1 MVDILSSAE
10 PGGPIAPGSLLDQDE
25 TIIIV
30 DESPELVFLLQ
41 TNLRNRG
48 LPSISASSSTELFA
62 TLEHQ
67 KAALVLLDISLPD
80 RNGPEIISELS
91 QRDPDLGIIMVTGNT
106 DLQVALDCLRRGADD
121 YLTKPVNVEQFYHT
135 VLKTLQKRRLAIEN
149 RIFQDELE
157 RTTMRTQF
165 LHHLNLKMNS
175 AYLDILELENV
186 LHTILVGIT
195 SDEGLKFNRAFMAL
209 FDVERDVLQGRLAIG
224 PDSRENGVEVW
235 NEIKRK
241 QLKLHDLFN
250 SIEIDQPRKNVI
262 VNKIARSLVIPA
274 SDSEHPLIYA
284 CHNRTPLL
292 VSQGRS
298 IINIPQELIDTL
310 GEDTF
315 VIAPLYSPR
324 RELGVIIADNYVS
337 RQPILDTDIEALEIF
352 AGQASIAIEHSELYA
367 DMQTKIE
374 ELEIVTQE
382 LEKSKDLLVRAE
394 RYSALG
400 QMSAQLVHALRNPI
414 ASIGGTARLL
424 NKRITTQKDRR
435 FLKVLTKESAK
446 LEATLNDLF
455 SFVSTSDFDRSL
467 QPITP
472 LLKKSVMIFYPT
484 MQKNNIS
491 YEMKFSEE
499 DPLLEI
505 DGEKI
510 RQVFM
515 HLIRNSIEA
524 MVDGGRLQVKTE
536 VSKGLVTVS
545 ISDSGSGIAEG
556 DLGRVTDPFY
566 TTKTYGTGMGLTLVE
581 QILGQHNA
589 VFSLEPNGSSGT
601 TAKVVFRQPH

>member
-1 MVDILSSAE
+1 MVDILSSSE
-10 PGGPIAPGSLLDQDE
+10 PGGQIAPGSLLDQDE
-25 TIIIV
+25 IIIIV
-30 DESPELVFLLQ
+30 DESAELVFLLQ
-41 TNLRNRG
+41 EYLRNQG
-48 LPSISASSSTELFA
+48 LPSISASSSTELFKV
-62 TLEHQ
+62 LEHQ
-67 KAALVLLDISLPD
+67 NTALVLLDIALPD
-80 RNGPEIISELS
+80 RDGSEIIAELTL
-91 QRDPDLGIIMVTGNT
+91 RDPDLGIIMVTGNT

-121 YLTKPVNVEQFYHT
+121 YLTKPVNVKQFYLT

-186 LHTILVGIT
+186 LHTILIGIT

-209 FDVERDVLQGRLAIG
+209 FDVERNVLQGRLAIG
-224 PDSRENGVEVW
+224 PDSREDGVEVW
-235 NEIKRK
+235 QEIKRK
-241 QLKLHDLFN
+241 QLKLHDLVN
-250 SIEIDQPRKNVI
+250 SVEVDQPQKNVI
-262 VNKIARSLVIPA
+262 VNRIARSISVSA

-298 IINIPQELIDTL
+298 IINIPREFIETL

-324 RELGVIIADNYVS
+324 RELGVIIADNFVS

-352 AGQASIAIEHSELYA
+352 AGQASIAIEHSQLYT
-367 DMQTKIE
+367 DMQSKIE
-374 ELEIVTQE
+374 ELELVTQE

-424 NKRITTQKDRR
+424 SKRITEQKDRR

-455 SFVSTSDFDRSL
+455 SFVSTSDFNRSL
-467 QPITP
+467 QPVSP
-472 LLKKSVMIFYPT
+472 LVKKSVMIFYAT
-484 MQKNNIS
+484 MKKNNIT
-491 YEMKFSEE
+491 YEMDFCEE

-515 HLIRNSIEA
+515 HLIRNGIEA
-524 MVDGGRLQVKTE
+524 MVDGGRLHVQTE
-536 VSKGLVTVS
+536 VGEGLVTVR

-581 QILGQHNA
+581 QILGQHNGY
-589 VFSLEPNGSSGT
+589 FSLEPNSSSGT
-601 TAKVVFRQPH
+601 TAIVSFRQPH